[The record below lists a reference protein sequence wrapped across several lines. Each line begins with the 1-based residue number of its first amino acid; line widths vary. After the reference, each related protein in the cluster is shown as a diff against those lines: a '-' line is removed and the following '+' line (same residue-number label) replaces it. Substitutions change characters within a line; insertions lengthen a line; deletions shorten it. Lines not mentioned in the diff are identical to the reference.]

1 MSTGPEYLDYHV
13 HAKVANQFGFNFLP
27 FTDSDYPL
35 VVMKYPFTVQIRL
48 RTINLNKW
56 WWQHKDNRVEC
67 TWRGQV
73 GDDRGWLKIPHGA
86 LFIGV
91 WPTSLIPLQGDKITS
106 KIPIHTAI
114 HETSSIGKDFDDG
127 EWVNLMF
134 PETSKDGDGFEPGF
148 FIMGM
153 NDDLGT
159 FADNYG
165 VIHIDIKFDL
175 KPGGKG
181 LQFPIPQNEF
191 FELPIETLRSK
202 IEEISSNVVR
212 ITDVSA

>member
-1 MSTGPEYLDYHV
+1 MPTGPEYVDYHV
-13 HAKVANQFGFNFLP
+13 HSKVANQFGFNFLP

-48 RTINLNKW
+48 RTLNRNKW
-56 WWQHKDNRVEC
+56 WWQHKDARVEC

-73 GDDRGWLKIPHGA
+73 GDDRGWLQIPHGA

-91 WPTSLIPLQGDKITS
+91 FPYDLIPLPKEKITK

-114 HETSSIGKDFDDG
+114 HESSSVGKEFDNG
-127 EWVNLMF
+127 EWVSLTF
-134 PETSKDGDGFEPGF
+134 PEASKDGDWFWPGF
-148 FIMGM
+148 FVMGM

-165 VIHIDIKFDL
+165 VMHMDLKFDL

-181 LQFPIPQNEF
+181 LQFPMPQSEF
-191 FELPIETLRSK
+191 FEFPIEVLRSK
-202 IEEISSNVVR
+202 AKEISSNVVR
-212 ITDVSA
+212 ITDVST